1 MLLTIAT
8 TSSSPNTEEVNMST
22 EIEVIANE
30 EEYRKALV
38 ELKKLMTA
46 RMHSDKG
53 KTLDNLITAV
63 RKYEMEH
70 QSAKEEND
78 SNEEVE
84 QEDAEYQAT
93 LAELKKLMTAR
104 LHSDKGK
111 LLDKLINEV
120 RKYEVGHH
128 IEEETEEPDDIS
140 VITTYA
146 EYHETL
152 KELEK
157 LMNARMH
164 SNAGKKLDKLV
175 ELISKYEA
183 EYHPEDA
190 IKDEE
195 VNVIETDTEYH
206 ETLKE
211 IKKLMT
217 ARMHSDNGRKL
228 EALVEQISKY
238 EAKKI
243 S

>member
-1 MLLTIAT
+1 
-8 TSSSPNTEEVNMST
+8 MSL

-53 KTLDNLITAV
+53 KTLDNLIAAV
-63 RKYEMEH
+63 RKYEMDHRSDTETEAPLED
-70 QSAKEEND
+70 STEEN
-78 SNEEVE
+78 
-84 QEDAEYQAT
+84 DAEYQAT

-111 LLDKLINEV
+111 LLDKLITEV
-120 RKYEVGHH
+120 RNYEAGHH
-128 IEEETEEPDDIS
+128 IEEETEEPDEVN

-146 EYHETL
+146 EYHEML

-175 ELISKYEA
+175 ELIRAYEA
-183 EYHPEDA
+183 EHHPEE
-190 IKDEE
+190 DEQATE
-195 VNVIETDTEYH
+195 EINVIESDSEYH

-228 EALVEQISKY
+228 ELLVEQISEY
-238 EAKKI
+238 EAMNSPSKN
-243 S
+243 